1 MPGSGMI
8 FLSSCD
14 LNNNIIWIRERNYP
28 TGFLCK
34 KNYPTISVIPPWDE
48 LSCVVFRGN
57 FCHGEAEICYAS
69 LASLRSARSAHLD
82 KASRQAILEKLSARH
97 CARSSHAP
105 LAKCKCCASLASLR
119 SARSAHLVK
128 TLAVQCRGFVSIYE
142 QVLSNSTSV
151 HLNYLKHCTVSE
163 VSK

>member
-1 MPGSGMI
+1 MFKSWLRGLPGSGMI

-34 KNYPTISVIPPWDE
+34 KNYPTISLIPPWDE
-48 LSCVVFRGN
+48 LSFVVFRGN

-82 KASRQAILEKLSARH
+82 KASRQAILEKLSAVE
-97 CARSSHAP
+97 
-105 LAKCKCCASLASLR
+105 CCS
-119 SARSAHLVK
+119 
-128 TLAVQCRGFVSIYE
+128 
-142 QVLSNSTSV
+142 
-151 HLNYLKHCTVSE
+151 YLCVFLFFYCNFI
-163 VSK
+163 VFLCQDGPR